1 MRIEAMRSFEH
12 LGSVRIQ
19 GVRRVVEL
27 DSGTKPMPGARES
40 TETQRIERE
49 AIEAIERKM
58 AIVLP
63 TMNEDLKLFEGVLS
77 GIPHDCTIIVVSNS
91 QRQEIDTFK
100 IEQDILARFCQA
112 TQRRALIV
120 HQKDPSIAQAIEQAG
135 YTELLDDEGFI
146 RSGKSEGMILGI
158 LLAKLLEKE
167 YVGFIDTDNFIPGA
181 AWEYAKHYAL
191 GFTLAQSPF
200 SMVRILW
207 RYKPKITT
215 DIYFKKWGRVS
226 EVTNRHINHFLSTKG
241 RFETEIIKTAN
252 AGEHAMSMEL
262 AMRLTYATGYGIETQ
277 ELVSIFEQFG
287 GILPVSDKTATEKG
301 VDIIQT
307 ETVNPHLHEDRGDS
321 DHLLQDMLLPSLSA
335 IYHSPACEPST
346 RKMIIEQLRT
356 MSCLR
361 NDEEE
366 PMPVQR
372 LIPPPIK
379 ADMSIL
385 MEAMNRHMAKI
396 AVPDD
401 WVQEGRGAPR
411 VTSGT
416 TRKIVYTDLDG
427 TLLHPVSYSY
437 TAALEALRS
446 LQSLKI
452 PTVFCSAKTRSEQL
466 VYRQELEVTD
476 PFIVENGGAIL
487 IPKDYFRFPFTYDR
501 VLGDYY
507 LIELGVPYAEIRQR
521 LKLAEEEA
529 GREILSFGDM
539 TVEEVARRT
548 DLNLK
553 MAQLAKEREYSETLI
568 LPGTRREV
576 EVMLDFIRKQG
587 LHVVFGGRFFE
598 ANQGADKGK
607 AVQILNELFKLNYG
621 QIETFGIG
629 DTENDWPMLDRV
641 DHPLLVQNGQRRWN
655 KTSAGRVLRVKGV
668 GPEGF
673 ARAVSELILPPVY
686 PVSDKI

>member
-1 MRIEAMRSFEH
+1 MRSFEH

-27 DSGTKPMPGARES
+27 DSGTKPMPGTRES

-100 IEQDILARFCQA
+100 IEQDILTRFCQA

-120 HQKDPSIAQAIEQAG
+120 HQKDPFLAQAIEQAG
-135 YTELLDDEGFI
+135 YVELLDDEGFI
-146 RSGKSEGMILGI
+146 RSGKSEGMITGI
-158 LLAKLLEKE
+158 LLARLLEKE

-215 DIYFKKWGRVS
+215 EIYFKKWGRVS

-262 AMRLTYATGYGIETQ
+262 AMRLTYATGYGVETQ

-287 GILPVSDKTATEKG
+287 GILPVSDTAATEKG
-301 VDIIQT
+301 VDIVQT
-307 ETVNPHLHEDRGDS
+307 ETINPHLHEDRGDS
-321 DHLLQDMLLPSLSA
+321 EHLLQDMLLPSLSV
-335 IYHSPACEPST
+335 IYHSAACEPST
-346 RKMIIEQLRT
+346 RKMIMEQLKT
-356 MSCLR
+356 MSCLGEG
-361 NDEEE
+361 EEE
-366 PMPVQR
+366 QVPVQH
-372 LIPPPIK
+372 LIPPPAK
-379 ADMSIL
+379 ANMDALKSAL
-385 MEAMNRHMAKI
+385 DRHLAKI
-396 AVPDD
+396 AVPDN
-401 WVQEGRGAPR
+401 WVQEGMASPR
-411 VTSGT
+411 VTTGI

-437 TAALEALRS
+437 TAALEALRG
-446 LQSLKI
+446 LQSQKI

-466 VYRQELEVTD
+466 FYRQELEVHD
-476 PFIVENGGAIL
+476 PFIVENGGAIF

-501 VLGDYY
+501 IIDDYY
-507 LIELGVPYAEIRQR
+507 LIELGVPYTEIRQR
-521 LKLAEEEA
+521 LKLAAEES
-529 GREILSFGDM
+529 GKEILSFGDM
-539 TVEEVARRT
+539 TVEEIARHA
-548 DLNLK
+548 DLSLK
-553 MAQLAKEREYSETLI
+553 MAQLAKERECSETII
-568 LPGTRREV
+568 LPGTRREI

-629 DTENDWPMLDRV
+629 DTENDVPMLNKV
-641 DHPLLVQNGQRRWN
+641 DHPLVVQNEQRRWN
-655 KTSAGRVLRVKGV
+655 KINTSRAIRVRGV

-673 ARAVSELILPPVY
+673 ARAVSELILPSCVPIL
-686 PVSDKI
+686 DKI